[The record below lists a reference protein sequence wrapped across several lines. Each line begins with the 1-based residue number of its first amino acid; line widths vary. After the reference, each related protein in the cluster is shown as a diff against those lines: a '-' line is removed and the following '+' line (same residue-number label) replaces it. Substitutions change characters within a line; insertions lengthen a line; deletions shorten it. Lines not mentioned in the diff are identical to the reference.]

1 MVWVVE
7 KKVFYHILD
16 MGFESVG
23 IPVRVKFEFDVQDG
37 RFMPDSLEVESIY
50 NQQAVV
56 RRYPGVK
63 KDVLEKEVQ
72 TTIHREIR
80 KYFINCGYV
89 SKNTEEND

>member
-23 IPVRVKFEFDVQDG
+23 LPVRVKFEFDVQDG
-37 RFMPDSLEVESIY
+37 RIVKDSLEVESIY
-50 NQQAVV
+50 NQPAVV

-63 KDVLEKEVQ
+63 KDVLEKEIQ

-80 KYFINCGYV
+80 KYLQNCGYI
-89 SKNTEEND
+89 NENIE